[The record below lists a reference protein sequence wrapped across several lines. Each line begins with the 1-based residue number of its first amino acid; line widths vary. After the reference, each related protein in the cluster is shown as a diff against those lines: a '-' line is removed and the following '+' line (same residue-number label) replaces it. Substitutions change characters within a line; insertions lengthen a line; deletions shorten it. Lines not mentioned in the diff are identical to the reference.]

1 MRWSLRL
8 LLSFALLSGL
18 ALPSAAQPAPAP
30 PATTPA
36 DLQRL
41 LDTLVAAWGPGAIGA
56 VEDDGRTIR
65 GVSGVGN
72 LRTGQPPRPVQTF
85 RVASQTK
92 VFVATAVLQL
102 VAEGRVG
109 LDDPVGRYLP
119 RRLLPDGGH
128 RITVRQLL
136 NHTSGL
142 YDPQVEVYRTLQELY
157 DRRFE
162 HWTPREV
169 MALANDNGLLF
180 EPGTAWSYSNTNY
193 VVAGLLLER
202 VTGTS
207 VARQLER
214 RFIRP
219 LGLRHTWFPTDT
231 AALPPPRLR
240 GYMPLD
246 DQPPLVDADITRLT
260 RRSSGPRGRWCPTS
274 TTWTGSTTPCSTA
287 ACCPGGCW
295 PRCRPRSTPAPPA
308 SATGWAWRSTHP
320 ALRGHRGRPHRR
332 PARLQLGLVPA
343 ARRRQGR
350 PRGGQH
356 PPGPGRALLGVLRR
370 HGRAVLRHDPGPGHR
385 RRPGQARHGHRDPL
399 PVACPVCAPMW

>member
-36 DLQRL
+36 DFQRL
-41 LDTLVAAWGPGAIGA
+41 LDTLVAAGAPGAIGA

-102 VAEGRVG
+102 VARGRVG

-119 RRLLPDGGH
+119 RRLLPDGGG

-246 DQPPLVDADITRLT
+246 EQPPLVDADITRFNPSFFWASGALVSNVDDLDRFYDALFDGRLLP
-260 RRSSGPRGRWCPTS
+260 RRLLAEMQTQVDTGAPGVGYGLGLEIYTLPCGATAVGHTGALPGYNSGSFRLLGDDKDARVVANIHPAPAALYSAFFAAMVELFCGM
-274 TTWTGSTTPCSTA
+274 TPAQATA
-287 ACCPGGCW
+287 A
-295 PRCRPRSTPAPPA
+295 
-308 SATGWAWRSTHP
+308 
-320 ALRGHRGRPHRR
+320 
-332 PARLQLGLVPA
+332 ARA
-343 ARRRQGR
+343 
-350 PRGGQH
+350 
-356 PPGPGRALLGVLRR
+356 
-370 HGRAVLRHDPGPGHR
+370 
-385 RRPGQARHGHRDPL
+385 RPGTATEIRFR
-399 PVACPVCAPMW
+399 